1 MYTTP
6 RRARGAGAV
15 DTRAVY
21 TSREVRRRCIAL
33 LVGIAVHACVF
44 PALARAQSVN
54 GSMQM
59 DYQTTKTN
67 AVADGRLDHL
77 VQQYFIR
84 AVDRLFVKNTVIF
97 TGNFAYR
104 TGGDGQPVDFHSHY
118 EWLLSSYAY
127 GARVAYEPFTLRR
140 GAVASEETIRRWRSG
155 LFVNP
160 DRWPRLSYDF
170 TRSKTD
176 RHSEGISHDDWDSYV
191 LSWQPG
197 SNAISSSYARQ
208 VRTAP
213 DTVGEVLETYRA
225 SVSSDRPLPYQGH
238 FGLAYNYDRSWR
250 ERLGS
255 NASAL
260 DQHTPS
266 VFLTAQPV
274 SWIGWNAQYTGRYRV
289 RRDPQLTGPDHT
301 QDQMATG
308 TLTLTPVSGF
318 SVVGLRYYDKTAEV
332 GAAGGQSSD
341 YWQVRAS
348 RDGRLFRQVR
358 GLFTAYRIV
367 YVGQPEGK
375 KYSDAFFASLRG
387 RVHRH
392 AELSAEGSLA
402 DLHGT
407 QPDRYAA
414 NANIYSRLSPTVTS
428 QIQVGYS
435 LQALAHERGNFDI
448 ANENITVNT
457 QWYPDPNISFS
468 GGTTVGRN
476 RLLSSAWTTAWT
488 AAASYRWP
496 SFANISVNYNRRD
509 RQKLL
514 AAGAQAAV
522 AATKTL
528 LIDGVW
534 WVNPS
539 TTVTVSWSRRQGQAL
554 ATGDQWSVGLAT
566 QF

>member
-1 MYTTP
+1 VGIL
-6 RRARGAGAV
+6 A
-15 DTRAVY
+15 
-21 TSREVRRRCIAL
+21 
-33 LVGIAVHACVF
+33 GIAVLVGTI
-44 PALARAQSVN
+44 PVVSVAQSVN
-54 GSMQM
+54 GSVRM
-59 DYQTTKTN
+59 DYQSTKTN
-67 AVADGRLDHL
+67 SVPDGSLDRL

-104 TGGDGQPVDFHSHY
+104 TGGDGQPVDFHPHY
-118 EWLLSSYAY
+118 EWLLSSYGY

-140 GAVASEETIRRWRSG
+140 GTVATAETDRRWRSG
-155 LFVNP
+155 LYVNP

-197 SNAISSSYARQ
+197 GNAISSSYTKQ
-208 VRTAP
+208 VRSAP

-225 SVSSDRPLPYQGH
+225 SASSDRALPYHGH
-238 FGLAYNYDRSWR
+238 LGLAYNYDRSWR
-250 ERLGS
+250 ERLGFD
-255 NASAL
+255 ASAL

-266 VFLTAQPV
+266 AYLTSQPA
-274 SWIGWNAQYTGRYRV
+274 SWIGWNAQYTGRYRN
-289 RRDPQLTGPDHT
+289 RRDPQLTGASHS

-308 TLTLTPVSGF
+308 TLTLTPRPGL
-318 SVVGLRYYDKTAEV
+318 SVVGLRYYDRTAE
-332 GAAGGQSSD
+332 GSDQGGQNSD

-348 RDGRLFRQVR
+348 RDGRFFRQVQ
-358 GLFTAYRIV
+358 GLFTVYRII

-375 KYSDAFFASLRG
+375 KYSDAVFASLRG

-402 DLHGT
+402 DQHGI
-407 QPDRYAA
+407 QPERYAA
-414 NANIYSRLSPTVTS
+414 NANIYTRLSPTAKS
-428 QIQVGYS
+428 QAQIGYS
-435 LQALAHERGNFDI
+435 CQAVAHERGNFDI
-448 ANENITVNT
+448 ANENITTNA
-457 QWYPDPNISFS
+457 QWYPDPNISLS
-468 GGTTVGRN
+468 GGTTLGRN
-476 RLLSSAWTTAWT
+476 RLLNPAWTTSWT

-496 SFANISVNYNRRD
+496 SFANLSLNYNRRD

-514 AAGAQAAV
+514 AAGTQGDV
-522 AATKTL
+522 AATETL
-528 LIDGVW
+528 LLDGVW

-539 TTVTVSWSRRQGQAL
+539 TTVNVSWSHRKGQAL
-554 ATGDQWSVGLAT
+554 AGGDQWSIGLAT